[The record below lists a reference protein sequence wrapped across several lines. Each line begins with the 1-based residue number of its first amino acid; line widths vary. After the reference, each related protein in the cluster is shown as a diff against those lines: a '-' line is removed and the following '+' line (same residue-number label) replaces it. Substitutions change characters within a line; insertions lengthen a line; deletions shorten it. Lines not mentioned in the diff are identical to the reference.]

1 MSFGDYLEN
10 EVLDHIF
17 GGADYARPATLYV
30 ALSTA
35 NPGEDGSG
43 LAEPSGGSYARV
55 AVTNNATN
63 FPAAAGGS
71 KSNGSDLTF
80 PEATAAWGTITYFA
94 IFDAASG
101 GNMLLYG
108 ALSSSKVVDIGDTL
122 KFVTGDLTIT
132 LT

>member
-1 MSFGDYLEN
+1 MSFSDYLEN

-17 GGADYARPATLYV
+17 GGADFPRPATVYV

-43 LAEPSGGSYARV
+43 IAEPSGGAYARV
-55 AVTNNATN
+55 AVTNNGTN

-71 KSNGSDLTF
+71 KSNGTDITF
-80 PEATAAWGTITYFA
+80 PEATASWGTITYFA
-94 IFDAASG
+94 IFDASSG

-108 ALSSSKVVDIGDTL
+108 ALSSSKQVDTGDTL
-122 KFVTGDLTIT
+122 KFVTGDLTVT